1 MALAAG
7 TLLTVALFE
16 PDADASVGIGDALA
30 PPLSRP
36 TAPASW
42 RSGRRHWRAIPAG
55 PFETSGYP
63 GILFLGL
70 GAPVVT
76 NSTIS

>member
-1 MALAAG
+1 MAIAAG
-7 TLLTVALFE
+7 TLLTIALFE

-55 PFETSGYP
+55 
-63 GILFLGL
+63 
-70 GAPVVT
+70 
-76 NSTIS
+76 ISRRPDIPAFSSSASARRS